1 MDSLEVLVR
10 IFDTHISS
18 IIIIIACPHKASIRQ
33 HFPHALQHLLGPYI
47 ISFTTPFI
55 FTSTVSGTAT
65 SHLSSSVRLPASF
78 C

>member
-1 MDSLEVLVR
+1 MDSLEVLMGF
-10 IFDTHISS
+10 FDTHISS
-18 IIIIIACPHKASIRQ
+18 IIIIVACPSKASIRQ
-33 HFPHALQHLLGPYI
+33 HFPHALQDLLGPYI
-47 ISFTTPFI
+47 IIFTTLFI